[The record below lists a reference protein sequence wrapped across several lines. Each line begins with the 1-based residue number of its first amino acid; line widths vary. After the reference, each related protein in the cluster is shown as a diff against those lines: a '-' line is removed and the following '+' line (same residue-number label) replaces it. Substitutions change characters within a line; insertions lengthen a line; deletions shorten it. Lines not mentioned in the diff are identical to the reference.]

1 MAWLLWKIK
10 KNQQKTLSDLKSD
23 YYKVA
28 GYKDNIKNS
37 AVFLYTSGKQLEF
50 EMKKK
55 KQTIYF
61 NTKKWSAY
69 IKNLTKHV

>member
-55 KQTIYF
+55 NKP
-61 NTKKWSAY
+61 Y
-69 IKNLTKHV
+69 ILTPKNEVLT